1 MLEEASSLLGRLV
14 SVATGTVSSGAGAAL
29 STVNA
34 VISAPNTQLTSQYI
48 DEESYSRIGS
58 GACFF
63 FFFFLVCAANVV
75 RAENSGQQGDRV
87 RPRERKRAVA
97 GSVPCGRAHTKDAA
111 RIIGAQGMHLG
122 RAAAITI

>member
-58 GACFF
+58 GACF